1 MGKTKKI
8 SWKPFDKMV
17 QETGS
22 RIGQIYGVEHRVLF
36 AEIIS
41 AASGSSYVR
50 IPREFALMSPKPTK
64 NIYKVEGAYSIYYTD
79 LQNQLKESPIPLLSN
94 DGEFLVSTT
103 EVFTFIKKLSPVKQ
117 QTISQALEDIKM
129 ATGVDI
135 SDEDDDEKSSSSSTS
150 TTKDKDV
157 EDEVEGGDEGD
168 EGGGP
173 IVKDTI
179 IEFDSDDEIEDF
191 FDSKNQVVPS
201 NKEKKPH
208 KTLEKSKGVEIES
221 FYVGVIYPLLTL
233 KDFFKKARASELEK
247 YAALAK
253 EEVGKF
259 EARITSQMISQ
270 IDQKLDSLRERMA
283 SKISEFA
290 QKEKVIQKAIKDD
303 QKALRDAQQI
313 LRREMAIEPK
323 KFEEKV
329 SEAKD
334 NLRDLHIK
342 LSQVKEDTKGVLRN
356 FLAALEEI
364 D

>member
-1 MGKTKKI
+1 
-8 SWKPFDKMV
+8 
-17 QETGS
+17 
-22 RIGQIYGVEHRVLF
+22 
-36 AEIIS
+36 
-41 AASGSSYVR
+41 
-50 IPREFALMSPKPTK
+50 MSPKPTK

-79 LQNQLKESPIPLLSN
+79 LQNQLKESSTPLLSN

-103 EVFTFIKKLSPVKQ
+103 EVFTFIKKLTPVKQ

-135 SDEDDDEKSSSSSTS
+135 SDDDEEVKGGDKSSSTS
-150 TTKDKDV
+150 SSEEEEEAEDK
-157 EDEVEGGDEGD
+157 GQGDDGD
-168 EGGGP
+168 GD
-173 IVKDTI
+173 IIAKDTI
-179 IEFDSDDEIEDF
+179 IEFDSDDEIEDY
-191 FDSKNQVVPS
+191 FD
-201 NKEKKPH
+201 NKKQDEASHKPH
-208 KTLEKSKGVEIES
+208 KTPQKTKGVELES
-221 FYVGVIYPLLTL
+221 FYVGVIYALLSL
-233 KDFFKKARASELEK
+233 KDFFKKARAGELEK

-259 EARITSQMISQ
+259 ETQITTRMISQ

-290 QKEKVIQKAIKDD
+290 QREKAIQKAIRDD

-334 NLRDLHIK
+334 NLRDLHLK
-342 LSQVKEDTKGVLRN
+342 LSQVKEDTKVVLRN